1 MKRNIVIATVTAAAL
16 LTGGTAAAFASSA
29 DDAAPSKV
37 HHAATQ
43 VDDDR
48 DDASDADEAQR
59 AVQGIKVTAD
69 EALKAVANH
78 GTVVSLDLDDDD
90 NRKSWDV
97 ELLTKDGKVQDW
109 DVDAQTGKAAQ
120 DTDQDD

>member
-1 MKRNIVIATVTAAAL
+1 MKRNLIIATVTAAAL

-29 DDAAPSKV
+29 DDKAPSKAP
-37 HHAATQ
+37 HTATQ

-48 DDASDADEAQR
+48 DDASDAEEAQR

-78 GTVVSLDLDDDD
+78 GTVVSLELDD
-90 NRKSWDV
+90 RSWDV
-97 ELLTKDGKVQDW
+97 ELLAKDGKVQDW
-109 DVDAQTGKAAQ
+109 DVDAQTGKATQ